1 MVSEWTS
8 SSFWHQ
14 TWRNL
19 LINSRVLIIWIN
31 TCTNVRFKKLKMK
44 PLNCIEKVIAE
55 QTCMNGNICNWS
67 FPHWYETFLGKL
79 DFYKCPG
86 FFFSECRYFY
96 STSNLRSNHPH
107 GKGLYGQMFDRVH
120 AAIDYWRELIV
131 CLFLQK
137 SSKVKGSRLYVIWNV
152 QTAFLLC
159 GAEFYRQEMVK
170 G

>member
-44 PLNCIEKVIAE
+44 PLNCIEQVIAE

-86 FFFSECRYFY
+86 FFFLSVDIFIQRP
-96 STSNLRSNHPH
+96 TS
-107 GKGLYGQMFDRVH
+107 D
-120 AAIDYWRELIV
+120 
-131 CLFLQK
+131 
-137 SSKVKGSRLYVIWNV
+137 
-152 QTAFLLC
+152 QTTP
-159 GAEFYRQEMVK
+159 MVK
-170 G
+170 VCMDKCLIGYMLPLIIEENWSSVYFFRNLPR